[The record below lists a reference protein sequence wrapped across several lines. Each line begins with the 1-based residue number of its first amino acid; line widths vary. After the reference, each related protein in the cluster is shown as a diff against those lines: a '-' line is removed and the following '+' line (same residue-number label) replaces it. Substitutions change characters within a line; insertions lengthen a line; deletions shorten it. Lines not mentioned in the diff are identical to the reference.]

1 LNALCDELIKEL
13 NTALHKFDNDEE
25 VAAII
30 LTGSEKAFAGT
41 FLSFL

>member
-13 NTALHKFDNDEE
+13 NNALNKFDNDEE

-30 LTGSEKAFAGT
+30 LTG
-41 FLSFL
+41 